1 VAEAD
6 LAAGNAVASG
16 SFSITSN
23 KGIVSITIA
32 GTSIDVDDIVAGTK
46 VSAPGGELT
55 ITAFTKTA
63 TGYEVEYEYRLTDAV
78 SHDPSKG
85 EDSALDLELDV
96 SVTST
101 TGASESSNIA
111 VTVEDDV
118 PEFFGSEDIQTG
130 NAVGE
135 FSGEMTFS
143 KGADSDGFT
152 LKIADIANLP
162 SGWTYKSSSDG
173 GSASVFDA
181 AGKEIFQI
189 TLAQDGSYT
198 VKQLA
203 QLSQTEPGGLDQGD
217 LKPGNYKN
225 GFQPEGSG
233 LTITASDKNGSASVN
248 VSGQG
253 IGVANNH
260 VQSGEKLDFAFKDA
274 VSEFTI
280 TIDRN
285 NGGDPGKYTTIWVNG
300 TAYEVALT
308 GNSWVISAEAL
319 GITGGIKDVVLEV
332 SGPTNGKDA
341 PKFTVEGAEWQSM
354 PKDVNVDF
362 DVNVKGTDGD
372 GDPFDGGFNVSNGHK
387 PTEPTN
393 PAGDPPDVSISLAEE
408 ARHTEVTY
416 TKGDSSITVGDGGV
430 VVDGMGKTTVTAV
443 TYDMGVGTQSHAVV
457 INQVGYNHTTVK
469 GTTNVVGTWDQAN
482 QKPVDILVL
491 PKPLD
496 QYDLSGLVYQGGSWK
511 GTIKDKSSPDTL
523 SLTLDRFAGIVFG
536 DGQTIDGGMPG
547 FEQHLTDQVTLDLDA
562 LLTQGDAGD
571 AMSDVEVR
579 GLGDAKVVSIEHNGK
594 TLVEGTDYS
603 LHDGV
608 LTLHNPNGVS
618 LADVKI
624 TLDVPHGSPAL
635 DLTADVSASGKY
647 GSDSAS
653 DDLTVA
659 VPAVVVPELPEVPG
673 DPDPVVNAPEVQ
685 LEITAHNAAK
695 DPLEGTTAVNG
706 GAKDP
711 SGNGFN
717 LDAAGNVVAVGFNV
731 RVWGTYSTRGVDGT
745 GKNPINDFDSNGD
758 GKNDIL
764 VYKNGAFSEAQY
776 GENLIRIGYDTNGQ
790 ANTNSAAA
798 NKTDLFLLH
807 SSSGTWSGNGNV
819 SDGEYGS
826 WRAFNNFTGNTGAK
840 GSTAPDYAIL
850 IGDAASG
857 AKINTPTANNAS
869 TQVNVLESLNIS
881 TSTGKQV
888 GQGMNKVEGVF
899 AGGQLVVNTPG
910 HTDVSKLTT
919 VPATADAAG
928 YIVTITATLADVDGS
943 GEVLSQHLTLE
954 GIPAGAKVV
963 YNGVEVAVVDGKV
976 HIDGV
981 LADNGQSVHAQ
992 LTITGAKDADF
1003 TLTAHAQ
1010 SADAHDA
1017 SATADG
1023 HDASSV
1029 LAGADAADTLLGSD
1043 DDDLLFGG
1051 AGNDKLEGG
1060 KGDDHLYGGK
1070 GNDTLLGGDGDD
1082 TFVWLKGDEG
1092 TAKAPAVDT
1101 VQDFGNGKDVLDLSD
1116 LLQGEN
1122 KSNLSDYL
1130 GASTETVNGKSTTV
1144 LNISTTGHLGSE
1156 GANQKIVLEGQNY
1169 DTTDQAKLVQD
1180 LISQGKLHV
1189 DL

>member
-1 VAEAD
+1 
-6 LAAGNAVASG
+6 
-16 SFSITSN
+16 
-23 KGIVSITIA
+23 
-32 GTSIDVDDIVAGTK
+32 
-46 VSAPGGELT
+46 
-55 ITAFTKTA
+55 
-63 TGYEVEYEYRLTDAV
+63 
-78 SHDPSKG
+78 
-85 EDSALDLELDV
+85 
-96 SVTST
+96 
-101 TGASESSNIA
+101 
-111 VTVEDDV
+111 
-118 PEFFGSEDIQTG
+118 
-130 NAVGE
+130 
-135 FSGEMTFS
+135 
-143 KGADSDGFT
+143 
-152 LKIADIANLP
+152 
-162 SGWTYKSSSDG
+162 
-173 GSASVFDA
+173 
-181 AGKEIFQI
+181 
-189 TLAQDGSYT
+189 
-198 VKQLA
+198 
-203 QLSQTEPGGLDQGD
+203 
-217 LKPGNYKN
+217 
-225 GFQPEGSG
+225 
-233 LTITASDKNGSASVN
+233 
-248 VSGQG
+248 
-253 IGVANNH
+253 
-260 VQSGEKLDFAFKDA
+260 
-274 VSEFTI
+274 
-280 TIDRN
+280 
-285 NGGDPGKYTTIWVNG
+285 
-300 TAYEVALT
+300 
-308 GNSWVISAEAL
+308 
-319 GITGGIKDVVLEV
+319 
-332 SGPTNGKDA
+332 
-341 PKFTVEGAEWQSM
+341 
-354 PKDVNVDF
+354 
-362 DVNVKGTDGD
+362 
-372 GDPFDGGFNVSNGHK
+372 
-387 PTEPTN
+387 
-393 PAGDPPDVSISLAEE
+393 
-408 ARHTEVTY
+408 
-416 TKGDSSITVGDGGV
+416 
-430 VVDGMGKTTVTAV
+430 
-443 TYDMGVGTQSHAVV
+443 
-457 INQVGYNHTTVK
+457 
-469 GTTNVVGTWDQAN
+469 
-482 QKPVDILVL
+482 
-491 PKPLD
+491 
-496 QYDLSGLVYQGGSWK
+496 
-511 GTIKDKSSPDTL
+511 
-523 SLTLDRFAGIVFG
+523 
-536 DGQTIDGGMPG
+536 
-547 FEQHLTDQVTLDLDA
+547 
-562 LLTQGDAGD
+562 
-571 AMSDVEVR
+571 
-579 GLGDAKVVSIEHNGK
+579 
-594 TLVEGTDYS
+594 
-603 LHDGV
+603 
-608 LTLHNPNGVS
+608 
-618 LADVKI
+618 
-624 TLDVPHGSPAL
+624 
-635 DLTADVSASGKY
+635 
-647 GSDSAS
+647 
-653 DDLTVA
+653 
-659 VPAVVVPELPEVPG
+659 
-673 DPDPVVNAPEVQ
+673 
-685 LEITAHNAAK
+685 
-695 DPLEGTTAVNG
+695 
-706 GAKDP
+706 
-711 SGNGFN
+711 
-717 LDAAGNVVAVGFNV
+717 VVAVGFNV

-764 VYKNGAFSEAQY
+764 VYKNGVFSEAQY

-857 AKINTPTANNAS
+857 AKINTPTANNAR

-919 VPATADAAG
+919 VPVTADAAE
-928 YIVTITATLADVDGS
+928 YTVTITATLADVDGS

-992 LTITGAKDADF
+992 LTITAAKDADF

-1029 LAGADAADTLLGSD
+1029 VAGADAADTLLGSD